1 MIGKMNDISC
11 SSILENR
18 NVANASHILTVLP
31 PPPTKSHRGSLSA
44 GTKQSSLALEN
55 NEVSP
60 SHQPPSQPTSLI
72 HVPPA
77 KTSDSPCSSPTDTAA
92 SPRSS
97 LSADKSWSFFQKDG
111 SSGWTNFEEHHQLL
125 GNDEEN
131 SERHSSDDDFDIWT
145 ITDEQKEYYVNQFK
159 SMQPDLKKKITGATA
174 KEFFEKSKLPLI
186 ELSKIWQLSD
196 VDKDGALTIDEFC
209 TAMHLVVLRRN
220 NIELPDALP
229 PSLIPKIFH
238 KNTESDVNIPNQA
251 QIIPSQSHVSS
262 PKQTSPSELVSPQSK
277 EWTKFNDSPTS
288 SLSSPGMK
296 PVNFDFSAASVEQDP
311 KILHPVA
318 LRLSPERQAYPVS
331 SEKEQ
336 PGPSVGSTLTTQS
349 GETGSDTINARI
361 HSSSFSGTS
370 DASKSS
376 NLVTS
381 SQTVNLP
388 QGPKK
393 EPPPPPPPRPKHNHI
408 RSSSLDLNKLGK
420 TVPHF
425 LGAPPAVPPR
435 VSPSSATPLKSGMHT
450 DEHNLSESIDFADF
464 TNFDDA
470 ETANLH
476 LKSGAFEVYKKPL
489 TAQDRLIANSS
500 AGSETFLLEQAN
512 LSSAI
517 DDSTALLVDISHQDE
532 ESISDRKRHP
542 SEPPLA
548 ITAANIISAPRDK
561 RELQAAI
568 KAHRERNMM
577 LTLLNNELNQ
587 ELSEIM
593 EERIA
598 LEIQLEHLKQFS

>member
-1 MIGKMNDISC
+1 MNDISC

-31 PPPTKSHRGSLSA
+31 PPPTKSHRGSLST
-44 GTKQSSLALEN
+44 GTKQSSLVLE

-60 SHQPPSQPTSLI
+60 SHQPPSQPTSLV

-97 LSADKSWSFFQKDG
+97 VSADRSWSFFQKDG
-111 SSGWTNFEEHHQLL
+111 SSNWTNFEEHHQLL

-131 SERHSSDDDFDIWT
+131 SERHSS
-145 ITDEQKEYYVNQFK
+145 
-159 SMQPDLKKKITGATA
+159 ATA

-238 KNTESDVNIPNQA
+238 KNSEADVNIPNQA

-336 PGPSVGSTLTTQS
+336 PVGSTLTNQP
-349 GETGSDTINARI
+349 GDMGSDAISARVY
-361 HSSSFSGTS
+361 SSSFSGTS
-370 DASKSS
+370 DASKGS

-435 VSPSSATPLKSGMHT
+435 VSPSSATPLKSGTHS

-464 TNFDDA
+464 TNFEDA

-512 LSSAI
+512 LSAAI

-548 ITAANIISAPRDK
+548 ITAASITSAPRDK

>member
-1 MIGKMNDISC
+1 
-11 SSILENR
+11 
-18 NVANASHILTVLP
+18 
-31 PPPTKSHRGSLSA
+31 
-44 GTKQSSLALEN
+44 
-55 NEVSP
+55 
-60 SHQPPSQPTSLI
+60 
-72 HVPPA
+72 
-77 KTSDSPCSSPTDTAA
+77 
-92 SPRSS
+92 
-97 LSADKSWSFFQKDG
+97 
-111 SSGWTNFEEHHQLL
+111 
-125 GNDEEN
+125 
-131 SERHSSDDDFDIWT
+131 
-145 ITDEQKEYYVNQFK
+145 
-159 SMQPDLKKKITGATA
+159 
-174 KEFFEKSKLPLI
+174 
-186 ELSKIWQLSD
+186 
-196 VDKDGALTIDEFC
+196 
-209 TAMHLVVLRRN
+209 MHLVVLRRN
-220 NIELPDALP
+220 NIELPEVLP
-229 PSLIPKIFH
+229 LSLIPKILL
-238 KNTESDVNIPNQA
+238 KNSEPDANLPNQA
-251 QIIPSQSHVSS
+251 QTVPTQSHVSS

-277 EWTKFNDSPTS
+277 EWKKFNDS
-288 SLSSPGMK
+288 L
-296 PVNFDFSAASVEQDP
+296 PVPYLLLDP

-318 LRLSPERQAYPVS
+318 LRLSPERQAYCEKKEQAGAALSSNLVSQS
-331 SEKEQ
+331 SET
-336 PGPSVGSTLTTQS
+336 S
-349 GETGSDTINARI
+349 SDAINVRV

-376 NLVTS
+376 NLVMTS
-381 SQTVNLP
+381 QLGTSLP

-435 VSPSSATPLKSGMHT
+435 TSPNSATPQKSSIHP

-464 TNFDDA
+464 TNFDDN

-489 TAQDRLIANSS
+489 TAQDRLVANSS
-500 AGSETFLLEQAN
+500 AGSETFLLEQSN

-532 ESISDRKRHP
+532 ESATDRKRHP

-548 ITAANIISAPRDK
+548 IAAASITSVPRDK